1 MPSDPYVPLIVI
13 GLIVIIVFLAGRPKT
28 DPASEPPEEPP
39 SGPELIERLQQ
50 TLGIAVIVESV
61 ESASPD
67 QPIEQD
73 DAVAIRATF
82 IFGSHTR
89 EVTVTGESEA
99 KAWEALANAAIA
111 WRNSD
116 YQHIRIWG
124 TGA

>member
-1 MPSDPYVPLIVI
+1 MPPDPYVPLIVI

-28 DPASEPPEEPP
+28 DTAPEPPEEPP

-50 TLGIAVIVESV
+50 TLGIAVIVDSIEST
-61 ESASPD
+61 SANERID
-67 QPIEQD
+67 HD
-73 DAVAIRATF
+73 DVTIRASF
-82 IFGSHTR
+82 MFGSHTQ

-99 KAWEALANAAIA
+99 RAWKALADAAID

-124 TGA
+124 SGA